1 MTETPKH
8 GTRGYSSYPSSSL
21 LKIILC
27 SCTVSCTGNLILQY
41 LMLPLQPCIIGC
53 FTACLLML
61 SLKHNRDDLESL
73 LLSINTAALALL
85 SRNNSSLMG

>member
-8 GTRGYSSYPSSSL
+8 GTRGYSSCPSSSL

-41 LMLPLQPCIIGC
+41 LMLPLQP
-53 FTACLLML
+53 FTAYLLML

-85 SRNNSSLMG
+85 SKNNSSLMG

>member
-41 LMLPLQPCIIGC
+41 LMLPLQP
-53 FTACLLML
+53 FTACLLMP
-61 SLKHNRDDLESL
+61 LKHNRDDLESL

-85 SRNNSSLMG
+85 SRNNSNSLMG

>member
-8 GTRGYSSYPSSSL
+8 GTRGYSSCPSSSL

-53 FTACLLML
+53 FTACLLMP
-61 SLKHNRDDLESL
+61 LKHNRDDLESL